1 MRTMVT
7 GGAGFIGSTLVD
19 RLLAEGHEVDVV
31 DDLSSGSLAN
41 LAEARAAGGR
51 ALTIHQLDIRL
62 PDTEDLIVRRRPAVI
77 FHLAA
82 QIDVRVSVDQP
93 VLDADVNIL
102 GTLRVL
108 EGARRAGT
116 DRVVF
121 AASGGTLYGEVD
133 PVDLPVRESHPTR
146 PLSPYGVSK
155 KAVIDYLAAYRE
167 MHALEYCA
175 LALGNVYGPRQDPHG
190 EAGVVA
196 IFAAALVEG
205 RPVTVFGDGEQT
217 RDYVYVDDA
226 VDAFARA
233 ATRGGGLVCNVG
245 TGQETSV
252 NDLYRTMAAVAGVDA
267 EPVRAPARPGELR
280 RSALDAGR
288 AAIQLGWRPWTSLAD
303 GTAAVIEH
311 TRRRLATP
319 APRRRPPARRA
330 ASPGAG

>member
-19 RLLAEGHEVDVV
+19 RLLAEGHEVDVI

-62 PDTEDLIVRRRPAVI
+62 PDTEDLIARRRPAVI

-82 QIDVRVSVDQP
+82 QIDVRVSVADP

-121 AASGGTLYGEVD
+121 AASGGTLYGEVE
-133 PVDLPVRESHPTR
+133 PADLPIRESQPPR

-155 KAVIDYLAAYRE
+155 RAVIDYLAAYRE
-167 MHALEYCA
+167 MHAIEYCA
-175 LALGNVYGPRQDPHG
+175 LALANVYGPRQDPHG

-205 RPVTVFGDGEQT
+205 RPVTIFGDGEQT
-217 RDYVYVDDA
+217 RDYVYVDDT

-233 ATRGGGLVCNVG
+233 ATRGGGLVCNIG
-245 TGQETSV
+245 TGEETSV
-252 NDLYRTMAAVAGVDA
+252 NDLYHTMAAAVGVEA
-267 EPVRAPARPGELR
+267 EPVRAPARAGELR

-288 AAIQLGWRPWTSLAD
+288 AAIQLGWRPWTALSD

-311 TRRRLATP
+311 TRQRIA
-319 APRRRPPARRA
+319 ASSPRRRPGRKVG
-330 ASPGAG
+330 S